1 MDSKFP
7 FLSKT
12 HSIDTVEARMR
23 KSGYIILS
31 CILVFTIL
39 GLTGCAKESDTISD
53 NQQIEM
59 PLSEQS
65 NADISVYGKTG
76 MGKGKGQGIVVD
88 SWYTGFADTADRR
101 IYFCVYLGETDDKN
115 VSSAKAREIAVEIVA
130 DYLL

>member
-1 MDSKFP
+1 
-7 FLSKT
+7 
-12 HSIDTVEARMR
+12 
-23 KSGYIILS
+23 
-31 CILVFTIL
+31 
-39 GLTGCAKESDTISD
+39 
-53 NQQIEM
+53 M

>member
-1 MDSKFP
+1 
-7 FLSKT
+7 
-12 HSIDTVEARMR
+12 MR

-39 GLTGCAKESDTISD
+39 GLTGCAKESNTISD

-76 MGKGKGQGIVVD
+76 MGKAQGIVVD

>member
-76 MGKGKGQGIVVD
+76 MGKAQGIVVD